1 VVLFLDTSVKLA
13 IMTQKHKDPKGLNHT
28 ERLNKTEEQVN
39 DERSADNTENVQE
52 QVLNEED
59 QQNSVNP
66 TDVEGDARGVFLDLH
81 KNTGPG
87 DDDDDDDEDDE
98 DAGVSDPGTE
108 IDIPFP
114 DSDDDADDT
123 KRKIPSF

>member
-1 VVLFLDTSVKLA
+1 
-13 IMTQKHKDPKGLNHT
+13 MTQNQKDPKGLKNT
-28 ERLNKTEEQVN
+28 SRPNKTLESTNE
-39 DERSADNTENVQE
+39 DRSADSDQNLQE

-87 DDDDDDDEDDE
+87 DDDDDDDDDDE

>member
-1 VVLFLDTSVKLA
+1 
-13 IMTQKHKDPKGLNHT
+13 MTQKQTDPKGLKNT
-28 ERLNKTEEQVN
+28 DRSKKTAEETN
-39 DERSADNTENVQE
+39 DNRPSESNESVHE

-59 QQNSVNP
+59 QQNLVNP
-66 TDVEGDARGVFLDLH
+66 TDDEGDARGVFLDLH
-81 KNTGPG
+81 KNAGPG

-114 DSDDDADDT
+114 DTDEDDT
-123 KRKIPSF
+123 EKKIPSF

>member
-1 VVLFLDTSVKLA
+1 
-13 IMTQKHKDPKGLNHT
+13 MTQKQNDPKGLKNT
-28 ERLNKTEEQVN
+28 DRSKKAAEETN
-39 DERSADNTENVQE
+39 DNRSIDSDEQAQE

-59 QQNSVNP
+59 QQTPVNP
-66 TDVEGDARGVFLDLH
+66 TDTEGDARGVFLDLH
-81 KNTGPG
+81 KSAGPG

-98 DAGVSDPGTE
+98 DAGVTDPGTE

-114 DSDDDADDT
+114 DSDEDADDT

>member
-1 VVLFLDTSVKLA
+1 
-13 IMTQKHKDPKGLNHT
+13 MTQQQDPKGI
-28 ERLNKTEEQVN
+28 E
-39 DERSADNTENVQE
+39 DNTKGSRPSEDVYRSNGEDDREESGTE

-66 TDVEGDARGVFLDLH
+66 TDTEGDARGVFLDLH
-81 KNTGPG
+81 QNAGPG
-87 DDDDDDDEDDE
+87 DDDDEDDDDE

-114 DSDDDADDT
+114 DSDGDADDT
-123 KRKIPSF
+123 TRKLPSM